1 MLRQQRPAFKD
12 TSFYFQ
18 LFDIYFY
25 FNLFKDNTIDP
36 ETKVRK
42 EVEVHNARDSRQWQ
56 EAAHVLKAPIPLQII
71 FTQAQKVK

>member
-1 MLRQQRPAFKD
+1 VLRQQRPAFKD

-42 EVEVHNARDSRQWQ
+42 EVEVHNARDSRQ
-56 EAAHVLKAPIPLQII
+56 
-71 FTQAQKVK
+71 